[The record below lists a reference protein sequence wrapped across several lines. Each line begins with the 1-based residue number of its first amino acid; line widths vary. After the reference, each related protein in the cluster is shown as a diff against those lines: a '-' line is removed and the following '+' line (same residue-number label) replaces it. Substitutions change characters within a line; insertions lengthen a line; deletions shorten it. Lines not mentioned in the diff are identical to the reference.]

1 MDIMYISS
9 TMASIFFFEQL
20 VVWVDPLD
28 GTSEYTQGNMHPS
41 FFKLIFFSNLLC
53 HLVLGNLDHVTVL
66 IGVAHKNTP
75 VGGVIHQPYH
85 NYTSGG
91 SDLGRTLWGIP
102 GIGCGGFKPLPPP
115 EGRRVI
121 ATTRSHMTDL
131 VLQTIEALKPDEVLK
146 VGGAGFKVL
155 SRFFQYFFSKLF
167 LLDLINN
174 L

>member
-1 MDIMYISS
+1 MS
-9 TMASIFFFEQL
+9 
-20 VVWVDPLD
+20 
-28 GTSEYTQGNMHPS
+28 
-41 FFKLIFFSNLLC
+41 
-53 HLVLGNLDHVTVL
+53 GNLDHVTVL

-91 SDLGRTLWGIP
+91 SNLGRTLWGIP
-102 GIGCGGFKPLPPP
+102 GIGCGGFNPLPPP
-115 EGRRVI
+115 EGRKVI

-155 SRFFQYFFSKLF
+155 L
-167 LLDLINN
+167 
-174 L
+174 